1 MKLLRRYGLR
11 STAESVQSNRF
22 RNGREWEKAGGDRSG
37 ENTGGQDKLSFYMSS
52 AIARPVKRRLT
63 NSQVSRRMYSL
74 LFATN
79 NDDCFSPSAT
89 YFGFG
94 SVEQGVRFT

>member
-1 MKLLRRYGLR
+1 MNPLRRYGLR
-11 STAESVQSNRF
+11 STPKSVQSDKY
-22 RNGREWEKAGGDRSG
+22 RNGREWEKAEGDRSG
-37 ENTGGQDKLSFYMSS
+37 ENTGGQDTLSFYMSS

-79 NDDCFSPSAT
+79 DDCFSPSAT

-94 SVEQGVRFT
+94 SVEQGVRLT